1 MEVLQAP
8 RPDMPPEEMRQKK
21 WFVEMT
27 RDLLNRLEQDKLAC
41 GELSSYSDFVTE
53 RITRHSKSPDK

>member
-1 MEVLQAP
+1 MEILQAP

-27 RDLLNRLEQDKLAC
+27 RDLLNRLEQDKIAS
-41 GELSSYSDFVTE
+41 GELSNYSDFVVE
-53 RITRHSKSPDK
+53 HNSKHPKDMR